1 MAMTSKVQIAPS
13 SPRQTGAANR
23 RQTIPIQ
30 QKRRK
35 PRRQSGAAV
44 ATENKETIVHKA
56 RLERTDSDKVIR
68 RNSMERKMSVRN
80 SIRLPED
87 FLKGLKGLDDSVTRM
102 SLSQSIRGISARN
115 LLHGGGATGGGSTE
129 GDHSSRRGS
138 DSEHG
143 PVFTEQEIAKMSQE
157 ALEFSD
163 SDAEEASLGL
173 DEPIIMIAEEE
184 EEEHP

>member
-1 MAMTSKVQIAPS
+1 MESWLAKFS
-13 SPRQTGAANR
+13 AA
-23 RQTIPIQ
+23 I
-30 QKRRK
+30 
-35 PRRQSGAAV
+35 
-44 ATENKETIVHKA
+44 
-56 RLERTDSDKVIR
+56 L
-68 RNSMERKMSVRN
+68 
-80 SIRLPED
+80 
-87 FLKGLKGLDDSVTRM
+87 
-102 SLSQSIRGISARN
+102 SLSAWN